1 GVGSPVVELFRKELA
16 GRPCAR
22 TTRIC
27 DVTITGGD
35 SESKDGNAYR
45 VPRDHL
51 ISALEVKLQTRD
63 LLIGDTVHDADKL
76 VEELCAFK
84 RKATSSKV
92 HDDLVFATAL
102 ALWPAPR

>member
-1 GVGSPVVELFRKELA
+1 
-16 GRPCAR
+16 
-22 TTRIC
+22 
-27 DVTITGGD
+27 
-35 SESKDGNAYR
+35 
-45 VPRDHL
+45 L

-84 RKATSSKV
+84 RKATSSKI

-102 ALWPAPR
+102 ALWPAQR